1 MELLLKKHQIQNQH
15 KFLVNFNMTKEREK
29 KNFEDSIGRLEK
41 LVENMESGES
51 SLEQNLAWFEEGMKL
66 IKICQGHLTDAE
78 HRVQE
83 LVEKN
88 GQIIETKNLK

>member
-1 MELLLKKHQIQNQH
+1 MPKDKVKN
-15 KFLVNFNMTKEREK
+15 
-29 KNFEDSIGRLEK
+29 NFEDSIGRLEK
-41 LVENMESGES
+41 LVDNMESGES

-83 LVEKN
+83 LIKN
-88 GQIIETKNLK
+88 NDQIPEDKDAK

>member
-51 SLEQNLAWFEEGMKL
+51 SLEQNLAWFEEGMEL
-66 IKICQGHLTDAE
+66 IKICQGHLVDAE

-83 LVEKN
+83 LINEN
-88 GQIIETKNLK
+88 DQIPEDKDAK

>member
-1 MELLLKKHQIQNQH
+1 MPLYLP
-15 KFLVNFNMTKEREK
+15 
-29 KNFEDSIGRLEK
+29 
-41 LVENMESGES
+41 
-51 SLEQNLAWFEEGMKL
+51 EGMEL

>member
-1 MELLLKKHQIQNQH
+1 MA
-15 KFLVNFNMTKEREK
+15 KESKK
-29 KNFEDSIGRLEK
+29 KNFEDSIEHLEK

-51 SLEQNLAWFEEGMKL
+51 SLEQNLAWFEEGMEL
-66 IKICQGHLTDAE
+66 IKICQAHLTDAE
-78 HRVQE
+78 NRVQE